1 MKLIDRTAIV
11 TGGGRGIG
19 EAIAMALAAEGARV
33 VIASRTQG
41 ELDAVAE
48 RGRSYGLQ
56 IVACV
61 ADVTQASD
69 VDRLIRYSCSF
80 GSGLDIL
87 VNNAGVSGPVGPFA
101 SSDFEAWWRAVEG
114 NLMAM
119 ALCSRMAVT
128 QFVTQRRGKI
138 INLSGGGATS
148 PAPNFSAY
156 AVAKVGIV
164 RLTETLAEELRPF
177 GVQVNAIAPGFVD
190 TRMQNSVIDAGPGLA
205 PEQYQ
210 RVTRLRERG
219 EGGVPAS
226 LAAELAVFLASDGSG
241 SLTGR
246 LISAPH
252 DPWRSWTDGEQE
264 WGATPMY
271 TLRRLDPYTLNQ
283 MKRWS

>member
-1 MKLIDRTAIV
+1 LM
-11 TGGGRGIG
+11 
-19 EAIAMALAAEGARV
+19 EC
-33 VIASRTQG
+33 
-41 ELDAVAE
+41 
-48 RGRSYGLQ
+48 
-56 IVACV
+56 ACNV
-61 ADVTQASD
+61 
-69 VDRLIRYSCSF
+69 
-80 GSGLDIL
+80 GNGLDIL

-101 SSDFEAWWRAVEG
+101 NADFATWWRAVEG
-114 NLMAM
+114 NLMST

-128 QFVTQRRGKI
+128 HFIAQKRGKI

-148 PAPNFSAY
+148 AAPNFSAY
-156 AVAKVGIV
+156 AVANVGIV

-190 TRMQNSVIDAGPGLA
+190 TRMQNGVIDAGPALA

-252 DPWRSWTDGEQE
+252 DPWRSWTGGEQE